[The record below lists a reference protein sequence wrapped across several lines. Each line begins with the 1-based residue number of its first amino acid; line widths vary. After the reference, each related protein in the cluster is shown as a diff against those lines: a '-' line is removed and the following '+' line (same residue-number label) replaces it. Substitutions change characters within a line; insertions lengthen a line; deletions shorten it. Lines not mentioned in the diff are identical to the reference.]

1 MNIGMHMNMKL
12 SLVNNLSIY
21 FSTDDT
27 HCKPTRRST
36 STSFKPVVSAPTDS
50 SAARNS
56 TTFIFFAA
64 FVAATDEVGI
74 DESVGIDRRVGSEE
88 GVGADVDTTCSFELD
103 HHP

>member
-1 MNIGMHMNMKL
+1 MHTNMIL

-21 FSTDDT
+21 FPTDDT
-27 HCKPTRRST
+27 HCKPTKRST

-50 SAARNS
+50 SAARSS

-64 FVAATDEVGI
+64 FVAATDEEVGI
-74 DESVGIDRRVGSEE
+74 DESVGIDRKVGSEE
-88 GVGADVDTTCSFELD
+88 GVGADVDTTGSLELD

>member
-1 MNIGMHMNMKL
+1 MNMIL

-21 FSTDDT
+21 FPTDDM
-27 HCKPTRRST
+27 HCKPTKRST
-36 STSFKPVVSAPTDS
+36 STSFKPVVSAPKDS
-50 SAARNS
+50 SAARSS

-64 FVAATDEVGI
+64 FVAVIEEEEVGI

-88 GVGADVDTTCSFELD
+88 GVGEDVDTTGSFELD